1 METKW
6 PRASKTLGAID
17 YSISAQI
24 WAPRTVRMEVLT
36 IALASVLLK
45 GHIHRERVGSA
56 LAESRELNNLSTELI
71 VEGKR
76 MAVSA
81 VRVPLWSEY
90 LYRHIPGL
98 YGYRIVIGIDDIEGV
113 AKGRVESL
121 VDC

>member
-6 PRASKTLGAID
+6 PRASETLGAID
-17 YSISAQI
+17 YSISVQI
-24 WAPRTVRMEVLT
+24 YAPRTVRMEVLS

-45 GHIHRERVGSA
+45 RHVHRERDGSA
-56 LAESRELNNLSTELI
+56 LSEGSEFDALSAKLI
-71 VEGKR
+71 IKGKR

-98 YGYRIVIGIDDIEGV
+98 YGYRVVIGIDDIEGV
-113 AKGRVESL
+113 AKGRVEKL